1 MGKNSRKQPHPST
14 PTRQSSRLAE
24 KTPADRSSDESDAS
38 NSGKGPNVAKS
49 SQHPSKKARTIN
61 PNDMD
66 IGFAETTTKS
76 LNPATPAFSAISPSK
91 NDTTI
96 DPVISTTA
104 PHNPANNGLLKP
116 DN

>member
-1 MGKNSRKQPHPST
+1 MSGTTKKSCGHQKCTTLAMGKNTRKQPYPST

-61 PNDMD
+61 PDDMD
-66 IGFAETTTKS
+66 IAFAETTPKP
-76 LNPATPAFSAISPSK
+76 LNPAAPAFTAISPPEK
-91 NDTTI
+91 
-96 DPVISTTA
+96 
-104 PHNPANNGLLKP
+104 
-116 DN
+116 